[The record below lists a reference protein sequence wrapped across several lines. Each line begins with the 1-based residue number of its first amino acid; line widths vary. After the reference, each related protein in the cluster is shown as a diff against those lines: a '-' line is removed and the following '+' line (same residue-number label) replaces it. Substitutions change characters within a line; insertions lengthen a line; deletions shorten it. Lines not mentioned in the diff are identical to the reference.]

1 MVYKTIK
8 KKGSYIVLEEQN
20 LTVEKLDTTI
30 SIKLLVDPFKNIM
43 NQLPACEVK
52 VIEQKINTDD
62 VNEEVIDIKAR
73 LESKSKSGKSISTF

>member
-20 LTVEKLDTTI
+20 LTDEKLDTTI
-30 SIKLLVDPFKNIM
+30 FIKMLVYPFKNIM
-43 NQLPACEVK
+43 NQLPACKVK